1 MAMTQ
6 VERIAALEVQVAYV
20 RAEQAE
26 ISMKQAEI
34 SRKLD
39 DLLSM
44 RDKGIGAFW
53 LASALFGTS
62 VLGVVAIFVSWLK
75 G

>member
-26 ISMKQAEI
+26 ISK
-34 SRKLD
+34 KLD
-39 DLLSM
+39 DLLAM